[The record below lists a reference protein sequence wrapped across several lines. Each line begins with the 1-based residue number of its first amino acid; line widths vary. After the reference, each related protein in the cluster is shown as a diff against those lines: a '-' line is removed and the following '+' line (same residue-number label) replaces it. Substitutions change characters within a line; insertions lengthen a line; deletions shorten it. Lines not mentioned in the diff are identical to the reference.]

1 MHLSNMLS
9 WKLFFSASDNFLYE
23 NLISFGNGLT
33 GATSQYLN
41 NNYTSTS
48 GTYWHLRLNR
58 HPKSARFLS
67 LSISFPLLRTPHN
80 IDQPRANFGD
90 PRSRVCKYTYIH
102 TFRWRGKCWVE
113 RRARVHGWLGPVMPG
128 NIFLQRGSLARAI
141 WPNIYIEVA
150 SSPSPYIRVYTLQ
163 RKLPY
168 TRVYSTT
175 FASIYR
181 ARIFHLPRSSLIT
194 FFSRQFFLSPREL
207 SSTFMP
213 RRYSFALMC
222 TGCLPLSLSLSR
234 STRLFSIPIYTARVP
249 LVARL
254 GRALFSFFSSF
265 VVHPPMIL
273 FYDVAL
279 ARSRASLH
287 ARDRSFDSFSLVP
300 SSPLF
305 VSFPLCAAAPSCFSF
320 SSQSSGYV
328 YFIYKR
334 ACRVFPVCPARF
346 CIVWHSNNKL
356 IKEYGFNYRIV
367 SFSKYSKLWKK
378 NYNKRNE

>member
-48 GTYWHLRLNR
+48 GTYWHRRLNR

-222 TGCLPLSLSLSR
+222 TGCLPLSLSRVVHVFFPSPYIPRAFPLLLASVALFFHFFLLSSFIHRWFFSMTSRSRVLGLRCTRTIDRSTLSR
-234 STRLFSIPIYTARVP
+234 SFLPLLSSFPSLF
-249 LVARL
+249 ARL
-254 GRALFSFFSSF
+254 RPRVFLSLRKAADTCISYINARAGSFLCAPRVF
-265 VVHPPMIL
+265 
-273 FYDVAL
+273 A
-279 ARSRASLH
+279 
-287 ARDRSFDSFSLVP
+287 SFD
-300 SSPLF
+300 
-305 VSFPLCAAAPSCFSF
+305 
-320 SSQSSGYV
+320 
-328 YFIYKR
+328 I
-334 ACRVFPVCPARF
+334 
-346 CIVWHSNNKL
+346 
-356 IKEYGFNYRIV
+356 RII
-367 SFSKYSKLWKK
+367 
-378 NYNKRNE
+378 N